1 MVNGEFKRNFS
12 SLVKSVWT
20 YVGVVREGPKFP
32 ILVMPEGI
40 PSGPGIYRVLAPATN
55 CCYVGEGKQLNWR
68 LKKYQNAKYERGAP
82 RAWTD
87 RTVQG
92 WIAEGLESKESE
104 FEVWCCI
111 EASIKRPEADWVPL
125 DLNQKYFRTLI
136 ESITIAREPN
146 LKYINKQYE
155 NPENT
160 K

>member
-1 MVNGEFKRNFS
+1 MEASKETFPQE
-12 SLVKSVWT
+12 VKSVWT
-20 YVGVVREGPKFP
+20 YVGVVTEGTKFP
-32 ILVMPEGI
+32 TLVMPEGI
-40 PSGPGIYRVLAPATN
+40 PSKPGIYRILAPATN
-55 CCYVGEGKQLNWR
+55 SCYVGEGKQLNWR
-68 LKKYQNAKYERGAP
+68 LKKYQNAKYVKDAP
-82 RAWTD
+82 KAWTD

-92 WIAEGLESKESE
+92 WIAEGLKSQESE
-104 FEVWCCI
+104 FKVWCCT

-125 DLNQKYFRTLI
+125 DLNQKYFRALI